1 MDAGRNPL
9 LSNLERIVTTAHHR
23 QAALEEVAALIRSS
37 ANYRWVGLYDIDPAA
52 GLVRNV
58 TWSGP
63 GAPEHPTFPLTKGP
77 TSAAVAEK
85 QSVNVGDV
93 SADPR
98 YLTAF
103 GTTRSE
109 IIVPV
114 FDAEGKSVVGTIDVE
129 SEEPNAFN
137 KAIQDLLEACSAAF
151 VPSGKSLRRKLS
163 ARRGRIHGPLAR
175 AARYVP
181 KSLRENL
188 VSEPSPEGT
197 ADIQSCPN

>member
-63 GAPEHPTFPLTKGP
+63 GAPEHPTFPLTKGL

-137 KAIQDLLEACSAAF
+137 KAIQDLLEACSAAI
-151 VPSGKSLRRKLS
+151 R
-163 ARRGRIHGPLAR
+163 PLWEISTEKTLCTKR
-175 AARYVP
+175 ADPR
-181 KSLRENL
+181 
-188 VSEPSPEGT
+188 T
-197 ADIQSCPN
+197 AS